1 MPKTSKRQSGDREE
15 WWRHDVIYQIYPRSF
30 LDSNSDGVG
39 DLKGIC
45 SKLDYIADLGV
56 KTIWLS
62 PIYKS
67 PMKDSG
73 YDIQD
78 FKDIDPIF
86 GTLEDFKTLV
96 KEMKKKGLKLV
107 MDLVLNHTSDQ
118 HEWFQKSLRRKEPYS
133 DYYVWAR
140 AKAHDGDRP
149 LAPNNWLSVFSG
161 SAWQWSP
168 ERGQFYLHQ
177 FAREQPDLNYRNPA
191 VLREMLAAAQFW
203 LDLGV
208 DGFRADAVAHLFEDE
223 QLRDEPLS
231 EDPGDPG
238 EPGYGSL
245 RHARTHNL
253 PEAKDVLAEL
263 RRLLD
268 LHSARTDLVRRL
280 LMVEVYDTVPKTV
293 EFYGNEDQPLAD
305 YPFNFVFIDEVKKE
319 STADDVKAKI
329 ELYLKNVPQ
338 GKWPNWVMGNHDKPR
353 VASRLGPGLVDGLN
367 MILLLLPGTAVTYY
381 GEELGMEDT
390 PVSWEQTVDP
400 PGLLAGPARYAEHSR
415 DPARTPMQWS
425 ADKHAGFT
433 GADRPWL
440 PVNGNH
446 VTVNARA
453 QAGVDRS
460 HLGVYR
466 ALVKA
471 RSSPAVKEGATDIR
485 VLQGSVLCFTRSKQG
500 SASFLVAVNWGST
513 SVDADL
519 SVFRDVPREAEVY
532 ARSVDYLEDAG
543 KTVEIRPDPSLLRQ
557 HRSSIHYAARIA
569 SAVRLIV

>member
-1 MPKTSKRQSGDREE
+1 MAVTHIQIPNERFRLRHTGLQGHRPDLRHAGRFQNSGEGNEEKRPEAGDGPGTQPHQRPARVVPEVAEE
-15 WWRHDVIYQIYPRSF
+15 EGAVQRLLRVGAGQGARRGQAPRPQQ
-30 LDSNSDGVG
+30 LAERVQR
-39 DLKGIC
+39 
-45 SKLDYIADLGV
+45 LGV
-56 KTIWLS
+56 AVESRARPVLPAPVRQGATRPQLPQPGRAAGDAGLCLPVS
-62 PIYKS
+62 P
-67 PMKDSG
+67 
-73 YDIQD
+73 
-78 FKDIDPIF
+78 
-86 GTLEDFKTLV
+86 
-96 KEMKKKGLKLV
+96 
-107 MDLVLNHTSDQ
+107 
-118 HEWFQKSLRRKEPYS
+118 
-133 DYYVWAR
+133 
-140 AKAHDGDRP
+140 RP
-149 LAPNNWLSVFSG
+149 GP
-161 SAWQWSP
+161 
-168 ERGQFYLHQ
+168 GQ
-177 FAREQPDLNYRNPA
+177 
-191 VLREMLAAAQFW
+191 AAAQFW

-543 KTVEIRPDPSLLRQ
+543 KTVQTSSLKLGGKNAVVLTYSPKSRQ
-557 HRSSIHYAARIA
+557 
-569 SAVRLIV
+569 